1 MIKKAKNINDI
12 TLFRYLFNLDNR
24 NLPQSII
31 NWCQNKGMKVD
42 TDRAHAINELA
53 YVRGNCRNLVTF
65 SRSFV
70 ETMDKSCMKFTQF
83 HIDILKELDNENG
96 IVRSPYFIE
105 GCYVVYSIKNGCL
118 TLWVFQDN
126 IDKYLSIPTYY
137 ICASPKDKIKGNGH
151 EIECMVMPLL
161 DGCMEANLRDYIDM
175 VLDYLCLRQWAE
187 VQLRKGSTLAKK
199 EIKKNNKTQTVSV
212 PGLEYYQFDS
222 KWYTEISND
231 ESFQVSGHFRLQP
244 YGDGTKRLIWINE
257 FTKNGYHRK
266 ATIDKVKDG
275 DITLE

>member
-1 MIKKAKNINDI
+1 MKSKSINDI

-31 NWCQNKGMKVD
+31 NWCNNNDSVVD
-42 TDRAHAINELA
+42 SDRENAIKELSHIK
-53 YVRGNCRNLVTF
+53 GNCRNLVVLSKTF
-65 SRSFV
+65 V
-70 ETMDKSCMKFTQF
+70 NTMDKSYMKFTQL
-83 HIDILKELDNENG
+83 HMDILEELDNENG

-105 GCYVVYSIKNGCL
+105 GCYVVYSIKSGCL
-118 TLWVFQDN
+118 TLWVFHDN
-126 IDKYLSIPTYY
+126 IDKFLSIPTYY
-137 ICASPKDKIKGNGH
+137 ICASPKDKIKGTGH
-151 EIECMVMPLL
+151 QLDCMILPLIEN
-161 DGCMEANLRDYIDM
+161 CMEVNLRDYIDM

-187 VQLRKGSTLAKK
+187 VQLGKITTSIKK
-199 EIKKNNKTQTVSV
+199 EVKRNKKTQIVTET
-212 PGLEYYQFDS
+212 GLDYYMFDS

-244 YGDGTKRLIWINE
+244 YGDGTRRLIWINE

-275 DITLE
+275 DIIL